1 MRKGLTSTV
10 AMMALVTS
18 MFAGEGVLREDL
30 RTAQAKTG
38 EMDPLS
44 KEMCKGDV
52 QSDPIRTFKC
62 FEQHIRVQEINEAK
76 ELAKGHVKG
85 LVSNKIWGKMTMVG
99 TANYTDK
106 TKENYAVCEIRI
118 NEQNS
123 SPTHKLIERQCYT
136 PNFAGNATIDENLWG
151 RHGYYAMDQDPKTQ
165 KWFVTEYIGR

>member
-1 MRKGLTSTV
+1 
-10 AMMALVTS
+10 MMALVTS
-18 MFAGEGVLREDL
+18 MFAEGVLREDL

-85 LVSNKIWGKMTMVG
+85 LVSNKIWGNMTMMG
-99 TANYTDK
+99 TANYTDTSK
-106 TKENYAVCEIRI
+106 KNYAVCAIRI
-118 NEQNS
+118 NEQKS

-136 PNFAGNATIDENLWG
+136 PNQGGGTTTLKEEYWG

-165 KWFVTEYIGR
+165 KWFVTEHIGR

>member
-1 MRKGLTSTV
+1 MKKGLTSTV

-76 ELAKGHVKG
+76 ELAQGHAKG
-85 LVSNKIWGKMTMVG
+85 LVSNKIWGSMTMGG
-99 TANYTDK
+99 TRNFTDTSK
-106 TKENYAVCEIRI
+106 PYSVCEIRI
-118 NEQNS
+118 NEQKS
-123 SPTHKLIERQCYT
+123 SPTHKLIERQCYN
-136 PNFAGNATIDENLWG
+136 PKFAGNATIDEELCG